1 MKDTARTCRCSICD
15 KTIKYRLSIA
25 TDKIHEKRICLECA
39 FYEIKA
45 VKLAVFIFGLLGLL
59 IFSVDFIHP
68 NFISESHLFKIISLV
83 ISGILVLMG
92 LIYYLIFIFLKIFRK
107 RISFKY
113 KKIE

>member
-15 KTIKYRLSIA
+15 RTIKYRLSIA

-39 FYEIKA
+39 FYEKKA
-45 VKLAVFIFGLLGLL
+45 VKLAFFIFGLLGLL
-59 IFSVDFIHP
+59 IFSVDFIF
-68 NFISESHLFKIISLV
+68 NESYLFKIISLV
-83 ISGILVLMG
+83 VSGILVLAG

-113 KKIE
+113 KK